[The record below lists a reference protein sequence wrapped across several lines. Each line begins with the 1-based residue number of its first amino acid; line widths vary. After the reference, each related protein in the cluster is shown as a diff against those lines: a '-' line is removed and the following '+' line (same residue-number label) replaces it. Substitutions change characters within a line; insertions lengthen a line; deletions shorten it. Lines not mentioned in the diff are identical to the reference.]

1 MLKTAII
8 SYNLND
14 RGRQYRGRDRHYD
27 IAAIVRAIN
36 SPACQEKVH
45 NRDMLGYYGHWPRV
59 KFGLDPVEG
68 ALEKG
73 RPAIVEPALVTT
85 FLEADSDGTVRHQ
98 AEFLETDSGK
108 IAQKLFE
115 SKTGG
120 FSSAIDERRPTFY
133 GFDYVLEPNYTT
145 NRGYTLD
152 SVEDMT
158 LEDVEA
164 AIYGEQLRGMLTV
177 LDSVTR
183 EREAAAD
190 TIERLREENEEL
202 MSMLMNANGGVA
214 PRPALDS
221 VLPAVVA
228 KGPAE
233 RMRQDAALFNAMKDL
248 PKFVEQ
254 TSPAVVSSPHE
265 SLYSRLLNT
274 FRR

>member
-1 MLKTAII
+1 MLKTSVI
-8 SYNLND
+8 SYNLKE
-14 RGRQYRGRDRHYD
+14 RGRHYRGRDRHYD

-36 SPACQEKVH
+36 SPECQEKVH
-45 NRDMLGYYGHWPRV
+45 NRDMLGFYGHWPRV

-73 RPAIVEPALVTT
+73 KPALVEPALVTT
-85 FLEADSDGTVRHQ
+85 FLEASPDGTVRHQ

-120 FSSAIDERRPTFY
+120 FSSAIDERRPAFY

-152 SVEDMT
+152 SVNDMSDQ
-158 LEDVEA
+158 DVEA

-183 EREAAAD
+183 EREAAAV
-190 TIERLREENEEL
+190 TIEHLREENEQL
-202 MSMLMNANGGVA
+202 MSMLMQAGGGQ
-214 PRPALDS
+214 RPAPVLDS
-221 VLPAVVA
+221 VLPYSVA

-233 RMRQDAALFNAMKDL
+233 QMRRDAALFHAVQEL
-248 PKFVEQ
+248 PRFAEELPQ
-254 TSPAVVSSPHE
+254 QQAAPEPHE
-265 SLYSRLLNT
+265 SLYRRLLNG
-274 FRR
+274 FR